1 MANADWSKPTSSSHY
16 LSFQDELKSRD
27 VDAAT
32 QYYDYT
38 GSNQPTGAIRFHQH
52 STQKRWKRWDG
63 SSWAELTDTYALTS
77 VSVDDNA
84 GLANGLAN
92 GLSLQ
97 LNNLSL
103 ATNNTQR
110 LQLNSSGAFGF
121 GTAGLGGSNFGTAGQ
136 FLASAGS
143 SGVPVWTSVST
154 GGLIEGYGIFCDEKT
169 SGTDG
174 GTFSNGAW
182 RQRDLNTTIAK
193 ENFTSDPNSNNRL
206 PLTSV
211 GAVGEDTTPGEFI
224 ICWRAPAFDV
234 NRHQTRALINGLG
247 SNFPDVVIG
256 YGQNAYSHLT
266 GPSQTWS
273 YGCAYVSLPLSGDGQ
288 DKRVNLEIQ
297 HRCNTSKTTSGFGLD
312 NGQAGQTER
321 YLHVE
326 VYRLR
331 S

>member
-32 QYYDYT
+32 QYYEYT

-63 SSWAELTDTYALTS
+63 SSWAELTDIYALTS
-77 VSVDDNA
+77 VSVENNSVV
-84 GLANGLAN
+84 NGL
-92 GLSLQ
+92 
-97 LNNLSL
+97 
-103 ATNNTQR
+103 NTQSSQLALWTNSNKR

-154 GGLIEGYGIFCDEKT
+154 GGLIDGYGLFCDEKT
-169 SGTDG
+169 SGSDG

-182 RQRDLNTTIAK
+182 RQRDLNTTIGK
-193 ENFTSDPNSNNRL
+193 ENFAYNPSPGLNTL
-206 PLTSV
+206 QLTDG
-211 GAVGEDTTPGEFI
+211 GAVGEDITPGEFI

-234 NRHQTRALINGLG
+234 QRHQTRAVIQATNDY
-247 SNFPDVVIG
+247 SEYVIG
-256 YGQNAYSHLT
+256 YGQNGYSATT
-266 GPSQTWS
+266 GTSQTWS
-273 YGCAYVSLPLSGDGQ
+273 GGCAYVSLPISGNGQ
-288 DKRVNLEIQ
+288 DKRRILEIQ
-297 HRCNTSKTTSGFGLD
+297 HRCHTSKTTSGFGLD

>member
-32 QYYDYT
+32 QYHTYS
-38 GSNQPTGAIRFHQH
+38 GSNQPTGAIRWNTG
-52 STQKRWKRWDG
+52 SKRWNRWDG
-63 SSWAELTDTYALTS
+63 SSWVELTDTYGLTS
-77 VSVDDNA
+77 VSVENNSV
-84 GLANGLAN
+84 ANGL
-92 GLSLQ
+92 
-97 LNNLSL
+97 
-103 ATNNTQR
+103 NTQSSQLALWTNSNKR

-154 GGLIEGYGIFCDEKT
+154 GGLIEGYGLFCDEKT
-169 SGTDG
+169 ALTDG
-174 GTFSNGAW
+174 GTFTSGDW

-193 ENFTSDPNSNNRL
+193 VNFTHDPNSNSRL
-206 PLTSV
+206 PLTNA
-211 GAVGEDTTPGEFI
+211 GGVGEDITPGEFI

-234 NRHQTRALINGLG
+234 GRHQTRAVMNAHTPY
-247 SNFPDVVIG
+247 SDYVIG
-256 YGQNAYSHLT
+256 YGQNAFSATT
-266 GPSQTWS
+266 GTSQTWS
-273 YGCAYVSLPLSGDGQ
+273 YGCAYVSLPISGNGQ

-297 HRCNTSKTTSGFGLD
+297 HRCATSKTTSGFGLD
-312 NGQAGQTER
+312 AGFSGHVER
-321 YLHVE
+321 YTHVE

>member
-52 STQKRWKRWDG
+52 STQKRWKQWDG

-77 VSVDDNA
+77 VSVENNLA
-84 GLANGLAN
+84 ANGLLTQN
-92 GLSLQ
+92 S
-97 LNNLSL
+97 NLAL
-103 ATNNTQR
+103 FTNSTQR
-110 LQLNSSGAFGF
+110 LQLDSSGAFGF

-154 GGLIEGYGIFCDEKT
+154 GGLIEGYGLFCDEKT
-169 SGTDG
+169 ALTDG

-182 RQRDLNTTIAK
+182 RNRDLNTTIAK
-193 ENFTSDPNSNNRL
+193 EGFAFDPSSNRL
-206 PLTSV
+206 QLTTVSGGV
-211 GAVGEDTTPGEFI
+211 TTPGKFI

-234 NRHQTRALINGLG
+234 RRHQTKAILAAT
-247 SNFPDVVIG
+247 SSPFNFAHTVG
-256 YGQNAYSHLT
+256 YGQNAYSHTT

-273 YGCAYVSLPLSGDGQ
+273 YGCAYLELPLSGNSSD
-288 DKRVNLEIQ
+288 DRVELIIQ
-297 HRCNTSKTTSGFGLD
+297 HRCEVSKLTTGLGLAADFSGHV
-312 NGQAGQTER
+312 ER
-321 YLHVE
+321 YTHVE
-326 VYRLR
+326 VYKLR
-331 S
+331 D